1 MGNRAV
7 ITASKALSV
16 KDSSDLGIYVHWN
29 GGRDS
34 VEGFLEYCKLQG
46 FRSPE
51 LDGSYGYA
59 RLLQV
64 IANFFGSGG
73 LSIGIGQCCNLDCE
87 NWDNGVYVIKN
98 WKIVDRKY
106 FDGSE
111 QQEYKLEEMLVEID
125 ERQPTDMQLG
135 KQFLSA
141 PVALV
146 GTLKVGDRVFV
157 QDFRG
162 KYEIQEVVGIGENK
176 VVNGTNVFGIPFV
189 DIYQRGG
196 DYSQNINNYLREDK
210 YRVSSFAGDQI

>member
-16 KDSSDLGIYVHWN
+16 KDSNDLGVYVHWN

-51 LDGSYGYA
+51 TDCYGYA
-59 RLLQV
+59 RLVQV
-64 IANFFGSGG
+64 IANFFGAGG
-73 LSIGIGQCCNLDCE
+73 LSVGIDKCCNLDCE
-87 NWDNGVYVIKN
+87 NWDNGVYVIQN
-98 WKIVDRKY
+98 WEIVDRKY
-106 FDGSE
+106 FDYTE

-125 ERQPTDMQLG
+125 ECQPKEMQLG

-141 PVALV
+141 PTALV

-157 QDFRG
+157 QDHRG
-162 KYEIQEVVGIGENK
+162 KYEVHEVVGIGENK
-176 VVNGTNVFGIPFV
+176 VVNGTNVFGIPFI
-189 DIYQRGG
+189 DIYQMGG
-196 DYSQNINNYLREDK
+196 DYSRNINNYLREDK
-210 YRVSSFAGDQI
+210 YRVSSFAEDQK